1 MAEESV
7 KKGSQYR
14 KIAADIAAKLLDKQY
29 QIGERIYARSNIA
42 SQYSVSPETARRA
55 IALLS
60 DMGVVEVTKGSGVV
74 IKSYENARSFLK
86 QSMEIDTLIDL
97 KRAAQRQAQLL
108 ALEAERI
115 KETVGRLIDRTDQFR
130 YINPFVPNE
139 AMVPAESACA
149 GKTLSQLRFWQKTGA
164 TVIAVRRGNI
174 LNVSPGPEEAL
185 LSDDIIY
192 FIGDAESQPRV
203 NSLVA
208 ERTVTASN

>member
-42 SQYSVSPETARRA
+42 SQYSVSSETARRA

-97 KRAAQRQAQLL
+97 KRAAQRQAQSL
-108 ALEAERI
+108 ALEAER
-115 KETVGRLIDRTDQFR
+115 KRLLDWRISSRAAVMASSVRFK
-130 YINPFVPNE
+130 
-139 AMVPAESACA
+139 ASSA
-149 GKTLSQLRFWQKTGA
+149 
-164 TVIAVRRGNI
+164 
-174 LNVSPGPEEAL
+174 
-185 LSDDIIY
+185 
-192 FIGDAESQPRV
+192 
-203 NSLVA
+203 
-208 ERTVTASN
+208 